1 MRYYIS
7 FLFAVATLFGVK
19 DSFAQKFYERNE
31 YGVMGGASQYFG
43 DLNPEYSFKSINVAA
58 GAFYRYYFNPYVSL
72 RMGLNYTHLSGDD
85 RNSDNAFQQA
95 RNLSFKN
102 DIVEL
107 MAMGEFNFFYFMTG
121 DEERRFTPYM
131 VLGVGAL
138 YANPYVIHG
147 GRRVGLKGLGTEGQ
161 NLAEYATRKYNRIN
175 AVIPF
180 GAGIKY
186 WIAPGVNL
194 GVEFVHR
201 FALTDYLDDVSTN
214 YVGEERFLTPNGQ
227 PTTSSLLQDPSILA
241 DGGKLGIA
249 GRQRGDRATIDQYFV
264 GQLTLSFQLKTYRCP
279 SDHPLWNQ

>member
-7 FLFAVATLFGVK
+7 FLFTAAVLFCTK
-19 DSFAQKFYERNE
+19 NSFAQKFYERNE
-31 YGVMGGASQYFG
+31 YGIMGGASQYFG
-43 DLNPEYSFKSINVAA
+43 DLNPEYGFNSINVAG

-72 RMGLNYTHLSGDD
+72 RMGLNYTHLSCKDSY
-85 RNSDNAFQQA
+85 SDNPFQQA

-102 DIVEL
+102 DIIEL

-138 YANPYVIHG
+138 YSNPYVIHG
-147 GRRVGLKGLGTEGQ
+147 GRKVSLKGLGTEGQ
-161 NLAEYATRKYNRIN
+161 NFAEYADRKYSRVN

-186 WIAPGVNL
+186 WIAPGINL

-214 YVGEERFLTPNGQ
+214 YVGEQRFLNPNGT
-227 PTTSSLLQDPSILA
+227 PTTSSLLQDPSILP
-241 DGGKLGIA
+241 DGAKLGIE
-249 GRQRGDRATIDQYFV
+249 GRQRGDRATIDQYFI
-264 GQLTLSFQLKTYRCP
+264 GQITLSFQLKTYRCP